1 MLDYYILIK
10 KINGILL
17 KYHKVKNS
25 FVGIFLPPFFFFVFI
40 PILTTLQQFF
50 PIGSNNVLCVI
61 NSNFMIISR
70 RLDLSFLDI
79 YRYE

>member
-25 FVGIFLPPFFFFVFI
+25 FVGTFLPPFFSFF
-40 PILTTLQQFF
+40 FF
-50 PIGSNNVLCVI
+50 CFHSDIDNNY
-61 NSNFMIISR
+61 SNFFLS
-70 RLDLSFLDI
+70 DLVTFSVLLI
-79 YRYE
+79 QIL

>member
-25 FVGIFLPPFFFFVFI
+25 FVGIFLLPFFSFFFFFVFI
-40 PILTTLQQFF
+40 PILTTIAAIF
-50 PIGSNNVLCVI
+50 S
-61 NSNFMIISR
+61 
-70 RLDLSFLDI
+70 
-79 YRYE
+79 YRI

>member
-25 FVGIFLPPFFFFVFI
+25 FAGIFPLPFFFCFH
-40 PILTTLQQFF
+40 
-50 PIGSNNVLCVI
+50 S
-61 NSNFMIISR
+61 
-70 RLDLSFLDI
+70 DI
-79 YRYE
+79 DNTAAIFSYWI